1 MKPIVILDFGSPAAK
16 DIVNLL
22 REWDYEAV
30 LVPYDTPPEDIE
42 FVFGAA
48 AIILSGSPDML
59 SENRR
64 YEKGEDGGYKPLDG
78 VPARRPHRG
87 IFDMNLPILGICYGH
102 QLIAEHF
109 GVGIKR
115 SPTPEYSRQGE
126 TYHLYD
132 FYVKAKSP
140 LFNGLPAVFGVHMAH
155 SDYVP
160 CLPDGFILL
169 GSTDATEIAAFAHRD
184 RPIFG
189 LQFHPESDKEG
200 ISREV
205 LRNFARHVFGE

>member
-1 MKPIVILDFGSPAAK
+1 MRPILVLDFGSPAAGN
-16 DIVNLL
+16 IVDLL
-22 REWDYEAV
+22 RQWEYEAV

-48 AIILSGSPDML
+48 AVILSGSPDML

-64 YEKGEDGGYKPLDG
+64 YEKGEDGKYKPLDG
-78 VPARRPHRG
+78 VPARRPDPA
-87 IFDMNLPILGICYGH
+87 IFDMNLPLLGICYGH

-109 GVGIKR
+109 GVGIER
-115 SPTPEYSRQGE
+115 SPAPEYSRQGE
-126 TYHLYD
+126 DYHLYD
-132 FYVKAKSP
+132 FHVKENSP
-140 LFNGLPAVFGVHMAH
+140 LFEGLPDTFGVHMAH

-160 CLPDGFILL
+160 RIPDVFVLL

-205 LRNFARHVFGE
+205 LKNFARYVFDR